1 MCKKM
6 EQLQT
11 ITLPATQAQ
20 QSKAINVAIICGHQ
34 GTGKTELGTKLY
46 KDYKGP
52 RLKTHIDVRSRVV
65 QRWDEKPATLLWVDE
80 CRQVTNTLNQAKQLG
95 YRFLMIC
102 TQTPGEDMA
111 RIISAYGMPAGQYK
125 IIDLSKVDI
134 RN

>member
-1 MCKKM
+1 MN
-6 EQLQT
+6 QLQT
-11 ITLPATQAQ
+11 IHIPAPTPALQADQ
-20 QSKAINVAIICGHQ
+20 GMRVTIICGKA
-34 GTGKTELGTKLY
+34 GFGKTGLGALLY
-46 KDYKGP
+46 KDYQGP
-52 RLKTHIDVRSRVV
+52 RLKTFLDLRTRAV
-65 QRWDEKPATLLWVDE
+65 QRCDEKPATLLWVDE

>member
-1 MCKKM
+1 M

-80 CRQVTNTLNQAKQLG
+80 CHSVLNTIREAAHLG
-95 YRFLMIC
+95 YRYLLIC
-102 TQTPGEDMA
+102 SQAPGSTIQHVVEKYGLPPGE
-111 RIISAYGMPAGQYK
+111 YK
-125 IIDLSKVDI
+125 IIDLSAVTIKSQ
-134 RN
+134 